1 MYLASIFNEVFGP
14 VMVGPSSSHTA
25 GPARIGLTLSQALP
39 TQPQAITI
47 RFDRR
52 GSFASTYIAQG
63 SNYGFVGGL
72 LGLSPGDEKIKG
84 ALGLAKNQGIE
95 VNFQVGDLLG
105 APHPNFAQIDITT
118 SCGFHLVAEAV
129 STGGGAF
136 EITSFQG
143 NEVSIKGE
151 AHELL
156 FMGQVNISVLNQA
169 LKPFTD
175 QGLGISLNPG
185 PNLTNLKTD
194 ALPNG
199 LLEALTAAVGTK
211 PTYFSPVLPVVKKIR
226 PQVPFT
232 TSAEALCH
240 PLAGERAAWRLATE
254 YEKGLSGEGEEQIIE
269 RMIKLMRIMK
279 NSALKGLAG
288 DYKTRGFLPPQSP
301 MLAEKA
307 FPSPQQLDLGLL
319 NKASLWSLGV
329 MDYDICLGVVVAA
342 PTAGSSGVIPGA
354 VISVGEDLGRS
365 EEEIAKALLVGGL
378 VGVFIAH
385 QGTFAAEMAGC
396 QAEVGAASA
405 MASAS
410 VVELMG
416 GTPQKAFKAA
426 SLALQNTLG
435 LICDPVCGV
444 GNVPC
449 VSRNASG
456 VANALVSANMVLAG
470 FDPFIPFDEVAI
482 AMKNTGLMLPIELR
496 CTGGGGLCQTKT
508 ALETGRNLALTP

>member
-39 TQPQAITI
+39 TPPKAVTI

-84 ALGLAKNQGIE
+84 ALGLAKSRGIE
-95 VNFQVGDLLG
+95 VDFRIGDLLG
-105 APHPNFAQIDITT
+105 EHHPNFAQIDVTAG
-118 SCGFHLVAEAV
+118 CGFRLEAEAA

-136 EITSFQG
+136 EITGFQG
-143 NEVSIKGE
+143 NQVSIKGE
-151 AHELL
+151 AHEWL
-156 FMGQVNISVLNQA
+156 FMGRVDISVLTEA
-169 LKPFTD
+169 LRPFTD
-175 QGLGISLNPG
+175 QGLGLSLKTG
-185 PNLTNLKTD
+185 SNLTNLKTD
-194 ALPNG
+194 ALPDG
-199 LLEALTAAVGTK
+199 LLEALTEAVGTK
-211 PTYFSPVLPVVKKIR
+211 PTYLSPVLPVVKKI
-226 PQVPFT
+226 PPKVPFT
-232 TSAEALCH
+232 TSAEALAH
-240 PLAGERAAWRLATE
+240 PLARERTAWRLAAE
-254 YEKGLSGEGEEQIIE
+254 YEKGLSGEGEDRIIE
-269 RMIKLMRIMK
+269 RMIELLRIMK

-288 DYKTRGFLPPQSP
+288 DYKARGFLPPQSP
-301 MLAEKA
+301 RLAEKA
-307 FPSPQQLDLGLL
+307 FPMPRQLDLGLL

-329 MDYDICLGVVVAA
+329 MDYDICLGVVAAA

-378 VGVFIAH
+378 VGVFISH

-396 QAEVGAASA
+396 QAEVGAAAA
-405 MASAS
+405 MAAAS

-416 GTPQKAFKAA
+416 GEPQQAFRAA

-470 FDPFIPFDEVAI
+470 FDPFIPFDEVVV
-482 AMKNTGLMLPIELR
+482 AMKKTGLMLPIELR
-496 CTGGGGLCQTKT
+496 CTGGGGLCQTRT
-508 ALETGRNLALTP
+508 ALETGRNLDLTP